1 MVKKYSA
8 GGIVLCV
15 KDKSLFLLAIKDR
28 SGVYT
33 FPKGIIEPGEGEE
46 QTAIRE
52 IREETGIRV
61 KKPLGRLSPIGYSVG
76 GDATGYYKHVQ
87 FFVFTVPTMEPP
99 LPQLEEHITEA
110 VWLPFPTAYIHIG
123 YPKTN
128 KPLII
133 QALDVAGY
141 DEYKDQL
148 SGSLA

>member
-8 GGIVLCV
+8 GGIVLCANN
-15 KDKSLFLLAIKDR
+15 KSLFLLAIKDR

-33 FPKGIIEPGEGEE
+33 FPKGTIEPGEGEE
-46 QTAIRE
+46 ETAMRE
-52 IREETGIRV
+52 IKEETGITV
-61 KKPLGRLSPIGYSVG
+61 HTPLGRLSPIGYSVG

-87 FFVFTVPTMEPP
+87 FFVFTVPTMDTPH
-99 LPQLEEHITEA
+99 PQLEEQITEA
-110 VWLPFPTAYIHIG
+110 IWIPFPTAYIHIG

-128 KPLII
+128 KPLIL
-133 QALDVAGY
+133 QALDVAGF